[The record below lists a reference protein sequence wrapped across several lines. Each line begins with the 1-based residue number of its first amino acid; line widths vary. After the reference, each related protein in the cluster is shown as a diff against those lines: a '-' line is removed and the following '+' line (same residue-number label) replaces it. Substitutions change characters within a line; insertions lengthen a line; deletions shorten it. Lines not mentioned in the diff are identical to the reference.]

1 MDIDDAIDAS
11 MFSDLQRL
19 TWRLPAQREVAEGGA
34 VNAESVRSLR
44 LRVEEALEVRFVRL
58 RYRVQIETQVSHPP
72 VDRR

>member
-1 MDIDDAIDAS
+1 
-11 MFSDLQRL
+11 
-19 TWRLPAQREVAEGGA
+19 
-34 VNAESVRSLR
+34 LR